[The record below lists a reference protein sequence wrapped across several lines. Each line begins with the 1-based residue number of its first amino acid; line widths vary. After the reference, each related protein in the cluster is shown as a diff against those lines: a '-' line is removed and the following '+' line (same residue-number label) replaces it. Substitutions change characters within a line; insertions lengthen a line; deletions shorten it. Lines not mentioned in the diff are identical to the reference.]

1 MSNNCQKGVALP
13 CDMGH
18 GDGEIAESI
27 LLSDRVMAR
36 WGMIHQ
42 SMPLPHLVR
51 ELVVAASNVIAYIAQ
66 QNQHNVAIK

>member
-1 MSNNCQKGVALP
+1 M
-13 CDMGH
+13 
-18 GDGEIAESI
+18 
-27 LLSDRVMAR
+27 SDRVMAR